1 MKKADLKI
9 VEKLLEEIEQE
20 KNNKKWDVTICEK
33 KREELYSKTHDIDSR
48 FKKTSYSYCENIK
61 NNKKLYRKVERALRY
76 LKERTNLSLPEESL
90 EQKIIFWVTN
100 TKDRLDKNQ
109 IENKEL
115 LTLLNEQ
122 DALLERYLE
131 KSISLSNVVQDNY
144 TKMLGVIKV
153 SLMEKVFQ
161 SVQNISNEYRKLE
174 TKEDFENFD
183 YDGYL
188 KYIETIE
195 TNPMTEEK
203 IKQLP
208 TIETI
213 VNTLRI
219 LKEVVLNNKELLKEN
234 QEEMDK
240 IVLNHF
246 MLVWEQNNNLEKMAV
261 ELLEKINT
269 LTEEELKDSQILDMY
284 IEKLD
289 YMFNNIVK
297 STNLVN
303 GSLEIECNI
312 STETGRKLS
321 EQLTRLKDLRKKLNT
336 EEEIAKNMVES
347 MMDEIKKELNSLET
361 LEDFQNYSFEKKIEE
376 CNNLVCQD
384 AKESIESV
392 KKLLQLNK
400 TIVDNNFDINEIIK
414 YSLDLQNENY
424 QNLLNVAILK
434 MTEEDL
440 KNLII
445 SITTSLDNLKEKE
458 EYENYDYLNNMLVLE
473 SILEKEINEDAKNEI
488 WELYNRVEEIYRIVK
503 SQDFILYNEEYLKED
518 DVKKISS
525 ISDTI
530 EPKTEEEVK
539 KIIEEV
545 EMFLDGLENKE
556 DYKSFEVSRMY
567 HRLTRCGKIVEKN
580 QTLFT
585 TLNGLMKRA
594 LTIIDLINSNFDLST
609 ISEERLE
616 ALTEKDLEKIQK
628 FAQQEIEE
636 PLTEE
641 EKRILTDIDI
651 KNYLENKKLLKN
663 TTKFDDITGKRF
675 FEYHKKLKGIDGE
688 YNNVLKGRNPKV
700 LDPISNNSH
709 RVVKENL
716 AKAESLL
723 EYQND
728 GHITKESFAKYIDTL
743 YANAKEEN
751 EKEKY
756 QNQKENLQYIYDNS
770 KDFVEVCEKNPS
782 FMEAVEKFKK
792 KARRFKIKVAAI
804 SLGFVMALGA
814 VVGVGKNVDN
824 NKETKFTTE
833 QTTNK
838 NDSFNVQETIEKE
851 INNQNDNNN
860 VQEIKIE
867 ETMEEQIAKVVDA
880 EIKKLEEDKL
890 KLVEEREMRKENE
903 IRSISFGKKEMN
915 YSYENEEIAAGLNVV
930 GNIPGVTIETL
941 TNEELNVGDAAE
953 QTNNFVNI
961 YTNMYDAVNHQ
972 NAKTKYFDNTVL
984 IRWIGSVVIKN
995 NTTGELR
1002 NVHYNGDLSEYQNR
1016 EDISIVGFGILN
1028 QYSKNE
1034 KDFEGYVP
1042 AEYLEILSLNNDM
1055 VRSLRK

>member
-1 MKKADLKI
+1 
-9 VEKLLEEIEQE
+9 
-20 KNNKKWDVTICEK
+20 
-33 KREELYSKTHDIDSR
+33 
-48 FKKTSYSYCENIK
+48 
-61 NNKKLYRKVERALRY
+61 
-76 LKERTNLSLPEESL
+76 
-90 EQKIIFWVTN
+90 
-100 TKDRLDKNQ
+100 
-109 IENKEL
+109 
-115 LTLLNEQ
+115 
-122 DALLERYLE
+122 
-131 KSISLSNVVQDNY
+131 
-144 TKMLGVIKV
+144 
-153 SLMEKVFQ
+153 
-161 SVQNISNEYRKLE
+161 
-174 TKEDFENFD
+174 
-183 YDGYL
+183 
-188 KYIETIE
+188 
-195 TNPMTEEK
+195 
-203 IKQLP
+203 
-208 TIETI
+208 
-213 VNTLRI
+213 
-219 LKEVVLNNKELLKEN
+219 
-234 QEEMDK
+234 
-240 IVLNHF
+240 
-246 MLVWEQNNNLEKMAV
+246 
-261 ELLEKINT
+261 
-269 LTEEELKDSQILDMY
+269 
-284 IEKLD
+284 
-289 YMFNNIVK
+289 
-297 STNLVN
+297 
-303 GSLEIECNI
+303 
-312 STETGRKLS
+312 
-321 EQLTRLKDLRKKLNT
+321 
-336 EEEIAKNMVES
+336 
-347 MMDEIKKELNSLET
+347 
-361 LEDFQNYSFEKKIEE
+361 
-376 CNNLVCQD
+376 
-384 AKESIESV
+384 
-392 KKLLQLNK
+392 
-400 TIVDNNFDINEIIK
+400 
-414 YSLDLQNENY
+414 
-424 QNLLNVAILK
+424 
-434 MTEEDL
+434 
-440 KNLII
+440 
-445 SITTSLDNLKEKE
+445 
-458 EYENYDYLNNMLVLE
+458 
-473 SILEKEINEDAKNEI
+473 
-488 WELYNRVEEIYRIVK
+488 
-503 SQDFILYNEEYLKED
+503 
-518 DVKKISS
+518 
-525 ISDTI
+525 
-530 EPKTEEEVK
+530 
-539 KIIEEV
+539 
-545 EMFLDGLENKE
+545 
-556 DYKSFEVSRMY
+556 
-567 HRLTRCGKIVEKN
+567 
-580 QTLFT
+580 
-585 TLNGLMKRA
+585 MKRA
-594 LTIIDLINSNFDLST
+594 LTIIYLINSNFDLST
-609 ISEERLE
+609 ISEEELE

-814 VVGVGKNVDN
+814 VVGVGKDDN
-824 NKETKFTTE
+824 NKEINFTTE

-838 NDSFNVQETIEKE
+838 
-851 INNQNDNNN
+851 NDNNN

-1002 NVHYNGDLSEYQNR
+1002 NVRYNGDLSEYQNR